1 MKINLFIIFL
11 VYFALNVFLIIKLS
25 RKVMDKNSESEGK
38 LNEIIK
44 KNNKDTKI
52 MSCLLIALNMTPIIF
67 IIYLI
72 MKNKVKMK
80 NVNVL

>member
-25 RKVMDKNSESEGK
+25 RKVTEKKPDLEGK
-38 LNEIIK
+38 LNEILAK
-44 KNNKDTKI
+44 TSKDTKI
-52 MSCLLIALNMTPIIF
+52 ISCLLIALNITPILF

>member
-1 MKINLFIIFL
+1 MKINLFVIFL

-25 RKVMDKNSESEGK
+25 RKVTEKKPELEGK
-38 LNEIIK
+38 LSEILAK
-44 KNNKDTKI
+44 TSKDTKVMI
-52 MSCLLIALNMTPIIF
+52 CFLIALNITPILF